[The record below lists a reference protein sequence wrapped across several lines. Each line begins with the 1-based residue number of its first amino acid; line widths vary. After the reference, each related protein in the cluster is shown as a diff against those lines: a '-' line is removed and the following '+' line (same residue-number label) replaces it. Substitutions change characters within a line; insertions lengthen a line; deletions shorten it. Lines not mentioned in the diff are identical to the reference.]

1 MSSYDIIMKTCFP
14 GYGYSNTYLP
24 TPKRVSYTLYTP
36 DIDADINDLRENIA
50 CIDSKRVEGHNALL
64 KYIKDSENSRYL
76 YYQSLESAINK
87 IKAKIDK
94 KPTEMS
100 PTDKINQLETQLRDS
115 EARVNHLETLLETQ
129 LKTQLNASNASNAKV
144 NQLETQL
151 NSLFDKFETLA
162 SELNQLK
169 NQTPQDHQTP
179 SESPD
184 IINIEHEVDQGL
196 AELIK
201 SNLENTTSDSDMDEW
216 GVIDAE
222 Q

>member
-50 CIDSKRVEGHNALL
+50 CIDSKRVEGHNTLL
-64 KYIKDSENSRYL
+64 KYINDSENSRYL

-115 EARVNHLETLLETQ
+115 EARVNHLETLLE
-129 LKTQLNASNASNAKV
+129 TQLNASNASNAKV

-201 SNLENTTSDSDMDEW
+201 SDLENTTSDSDMDEW

>member
-129 LKTQLNASNASNAKV
+129 LNASNASNAKV

-151 NSLFDKFETLA
+151 NSLFDKFETLT

-201 SNLENTTSDSDMDEW
+201 SDLENTTSDSDMDEW